1 MSHFGEVSEN
11 PVTGERAI
19 VLTDPFEHPDQVLVS
34 HLLVEPGGRV
44 ATAHLHPNLRERFQV
59 LGGRVGFR
67 IGEEQRELGP
77 GEAAEVPPNTIH
89 DWWQVGDEQASV
101 VVEVDPG
108 IRFVQLVGTLF
119 GLARDGKSTKQ
130 GLPKPLQLAVT
141 VHEFSDT
148 IVIASPPPW
157 VQRIAF
163 GLLAPL
169 GRARGL
175 EPYYERY
182 LDSDVV
188 VEPDPAALALL
199 DAGGRLRREP

>member
-1 MSHFGEVSEN
+1 MSHYGEVSEN

-19 VLTDPFEHPDQVLVS
+19 CLTDPFEHPDQVLVS
-34 HLLVEPGGRV
+34 HLFVAPGGRV
-44 ATAHLHPNLRERFQV
+44 ATAHLHPGLRERFHV

-67 IGEEQRELGP
+67 IGAEQRELGP
-77 GEAAEVPPNTIH
+77 GESAEVPPNTIH
-89 DWWQVGDEQASV
+89 DWWQLGAEEASV
-101 VVEVDPG
+101 VVEVEPG

-141 VHEFSDT
+141 VNEFRDT
-148 IVIASPPPW
+148 IVISSPPPW
-157 VQRIAF
+157 VQRLAF
-163 GLLAPL
+163 GLLAPI

-175 EPYYERY
+175 QPYYQRY
-182 LDSDVV
+182 VDSEVV

-199 DAGGRLRREP
+199 DADGRLRRD

>member
-1 MSHFGEVSEN
+1 MSHYGEVSEN

-19 VLTDPFEHPDQVLVS
+19 CLTDPFEHPEQVLVS
-34 HLLVEPGGRV
+34 HLYVEPGGRV

-59 LGGRVGFR
+59 ISGRVGFQ
-67 IGEEQRELGP
+67 IGEERRELGP
-77 GEAAEVPPNTIH
+77 GEAAEIPPNTIH
-89 DWWQVGDEQASV
+89 DWWQVGAEQASV

-119 GLARDGKSTKQ
+119 GLARDGKSTKA

-141 VHEFSDT
+141 VSEFRDT
-148 IVIASPPPW
+148 IQIASPPPW

-163 GLLAPL
+163 GVLAPI

-175 EPYYERY
+175 QPYYQRY
-182 LDSDVV
+182 VDSDVV

-199 DAGGRLRREP
+199 GADRRLRRDG